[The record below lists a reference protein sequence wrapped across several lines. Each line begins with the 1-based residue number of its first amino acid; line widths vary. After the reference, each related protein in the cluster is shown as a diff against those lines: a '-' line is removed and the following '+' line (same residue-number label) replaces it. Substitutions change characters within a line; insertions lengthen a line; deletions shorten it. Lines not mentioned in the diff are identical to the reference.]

1 MMKGLRE
8 WRHLALLA
16 ALVMAGV
23 LEPLSANW
31 SEKAQ
36 IAGGMIAILINIAV
50 LLVIF
55 ERRWERSWLNY
66 GEAGGDAA
74 RDFTV
79 RAEEMT
85 NHIERFRIARSQTA
99 TSRSSQK

>member
-1 MMKGLRE
+1 MEAPGPAGRAGYGGGIGAAIRKLERE
-8 WRHLALLA
+8 SPDCWRDDRH
-16 ALVMAGV
+16 
-23 LEPLSANW
+23 PD
-31 SEKAQ
+31 
-36 IAGGMIAILINIAV
+36 NIAV

-74 RDFTV
+74 RDFTF

-99 TSRSSQK
+99 TSRSLQK